1 MSAANSTTTCFL
13 GLGSDCGVLFVQ
25 NSNLNQSSVVKA
37 AQTRHRGCAQRGHPT
52 AVSSGVDVGSW
63 WLGRVQKIRRRVGN
77 KWGLCR
83 NPVDLMS
90 RTAAGKKVSP
100 GPSIEIMLN
109 WFKRMP
115 GRNKFK
121 YEVTDTQWIDIDSVI
136 STVALSFNS
145 RSNIYT
151 LDENDRDVLDEF
163 LSKNP

>member
-63 WLGRVQKIRRRVGN
+63 WLGRVEKFRRRVGN

-90 RTAAGKKVSP
+90 RTAASKIEGKFWT
-100 GPSIEIMLN
+100 LH
-109 WFKRMP
+109 
-115 GRNKFK
+115 RN
-121 YEVTDTQWIDIDSVI
+121 YVELVQ
-136 STVALSFNS
+136 
-145 RSNIYT
+145 
-151 LDENDRDVLDEF
+151 
-163 LSKNP
+163 KNVGEEQIQV